1 MRRRTESALDE
12 VFRWEWRGHR
22 TALLDRSVRNYIF
35 RLMIGRPREFERD
48 DVLDKAMQLFWSQGY
63 EATGMV
69 ELCSH
74 MGLGRQSLYNTFGD
88 KESLFIEALRHYGKA
103 RLQPMVD
110 RLRGPGSGLQ
120 NVKEIL
126 NGWETT
132 GAELAQRGCLM
143 ANSIAEFGMRDA
155 RFSAVLGQMLGEME
169 DAFTHALEKARA
181 DGELPPGRDPR
192 TLARL
197 FTTLGQGL
205 STVGKLDP
213 TGSFQRD
220 AVAAARMLLER
231 TGGS

>member
-1 MRRRTESALDE
+1 M
-12 VFRWEWRGHR
+12 V
-22 TALLDRSVRNYIF
+22 
-35 RLMIGRPREFERD
+35 GRPREFERG

-63 EATGMV
+63 EATGMA

-74 MGLGRQSLYNTFGD
+74 MGVGRQSLYNTFGD
-88 KESLFIEALRHYGKA
+88 KESLFIEALHHYGKA

-110 RLRGPGSGLQ
+110 VLRGSGSGLQ
-120 NVKEIL
+120 NVRNIL
-126 NGWETT
+126 DSWETT

-181 DGELPPGRDPR
+181 DGELPPKRDPR

-220 AVAAARMLLER
+220 AVAAARMLLD
-231 TGGS
+231 